1 VRRCV
6 GGEQVVTAVFRS
18 VAEYQGAV
26 GRSYGPTDWLIIDQA
41 RINAFADA
49 TGDHQWIHVDSQR
62 AAKGPFGGTI
72 AHGFLTLALVS
83 YFLPQLLTAEGMKL
97 DLNYG
102 CDRVRFPGAVRSG
115 SRVRGRAQIVSVE
128 EVGGVAEVGGGAVQV
143 KIRVTIEAEG
153 SEKPV
158 CVADTLSRFYF

>member
-1 VRRCV
+1 MA
-6 GGEQVVTAVFRS
+6 GEGATAVFRS
-18 VAEYQGAV
+18 AAEYQDAV

-49 TGDHQWIHVDSQR
+49 TGDHQWIHVDPER

-72 AHGFLTLALVS
+72 AHGFLTLSLLS

-102 CDRVRFPGAVRSG
+102 CDRVRFPGVVRAG
-115 SRVRGRAQIVSVE
+115 ARVRARAQVVS
-128 EVGGVAEVGGGAVQV
+128 GAEVGGGAVQV
-143 KIRVTIEAEG
+143 KIRVSIEAEG
-153 SEKPV
+153 IEKPV